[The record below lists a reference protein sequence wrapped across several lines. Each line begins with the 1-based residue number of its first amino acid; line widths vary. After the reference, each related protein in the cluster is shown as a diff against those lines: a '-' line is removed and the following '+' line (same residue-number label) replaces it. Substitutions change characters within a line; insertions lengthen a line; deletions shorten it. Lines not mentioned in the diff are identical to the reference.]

1 MDLYDRIGQ
10 LPDNFR
16 TFVSG
21 NDVRLE
27 FERACLTYGLS
38 ESQMEKISEKIGLV
52 IFKDLAINNLPSGI
66 IKLGLE
72 ENVAFGL
79 SFEIVSRICA
89 PFPEY
94 FPEAKTFLQE
104 WNSKKKEPLFSVG
117 EVEKKLLE
125 LEPWI
130 VEEENER
137 NHEIKKEV
145 ERLASLPLEQISD
158 KYPEVL
164 EQLLSNAF
172 IRLRKFSEP
181 VRPSIKNWISDYH
194 EQMGLGKH
202 GTFDR
207 GNYLFHS
214 ENTKAL
220 SSVERQKVSTI
231 LKSLDENTL
240 LAIDPEKQE
249 VVFETGGDS
258 NLRIDTRI
266 DKGFEQKSTN
276 SGQGIANYEQKRTE
290 NLQRSTDNGQ
300 QIASNLQQAANSR
313 QQATSNR
320 QQTGVAVDGMR
331 IVKEAEKTLPAAG
344 VAKPVQMQYQKPE
357 NVQPFKSQLVQG
369 FGRTTAAPMDTRRKV
384 INPSESFGNYAIPE
398 GDLVRKKPDV
408 VKKEDNFPLRASYEA
423 PRSPQVVENKTS
435 TAPQNF
441 GNDIAGFQKQQPQP
455 AKKIFSESIQ
465 GGQQQG
471 KVSFS
476 SPQQLPVEKKQD
488 SAKRTPFRIV
498 PHGDL

>member
-1 MDLYDRIGQ
+1 MNYLELIEQ
-10 LPDNFR
+10 LPEDAKGFILDNKF
-16 TFVSG
+16 
-21 NDVRLE
+21 RLE
-27 FERACLTYGLS
+27 FERACL
-38 ESQMEKISEKIGLV
+38 
-52 IFKDLAINNLPSGI
+52 
-66 IKLGLE
+66 
-72 ENVAFGL
+72 AFGL
-79 SFEIVSRICA
+79 TEESMHILAGPIGLFYVKQFDLRELPSFISSKLKIENKYAYGLAYELSRRLFL
-89 PFPEY
+89 PFKDFFRQVEELMDSWKSMKSDPVISS
-94 FPEAKTFLQE
+94 
-104 WNSKKKEPLFSVG
+104 SK
-117 EVEKKLLE
+117 VEEELLK
-125 LEPWI
+125 LEPWLS
-130 VEEENER
+130 ENEEVVE
-137 NHEIKKEV
+137 NVGKKNEIGAQKENLNIEEAV
-145 ERLASLPLEQISD
+145 Q
-158 KYPEVL
+158 KYSQL
-164 EQLLSNAF
+164 NEQLLSNTF
-172 IRLRKFSEP
+172 IKLRKFSEP

-194 EQMGLGKH
+194 EQMGPGKH

-240 LAIDPEKQE
+240 LTIDPEKQE
-249 VVFETGGDS
+249 VVFDQETENSEQRTIVNDQRSMNRERQPIYKSQIS
-258 NLRIDTRI
+258 N
-266 DKGFEQKSTN
+266 
-276 SGQGIANYEQKRTE
+276 QGIT
-290 NLQRSTDNGQ
+290 
-300 QIASNLQQAANSR
+300 
-313 QQATSNR
+313 
-320 QQTGVAVDGMR
+320 AVDGMR
-331 IVKEAEKTLPAAG
+331 IVKEVEKTLPAAG
-344 VAKPVQMQYQKPE
+344 AVKPVQMQYQKPE

-369 FGRTTAAPMDTRRKV
+369 FGRTTAVPMDARRKM

-423 PRSPQVVENKTS
+423 PRSPQVVEKKIS

-455 AKKIFSESIQ
+455 VKKIFSESSQ

>member
-1 MDLYDRIGQ
+1 MNYLELIEQ
-10 LPDNFR
+10 LPEDAKGFILDNKF
-16 TFVSG
+16 
-21 NDVRLE
+21 RLE
-27 FERACLTYGLS
+27 FERACL
-38 ESQMEKISEKIGLV
+38 
-52 IFKDLAINNLPSGI
+52 
-66 IKLGLE
+66 
-72 ENVAFGL
+72 AFGL
-79 SFEIVSRICA
+79 TEESMHILAGPIGLFYVKQFDLRELPSFISSKLKIENKYAYGLAYELSRRLFL
-89 PFPEY
+89 PFKDFFRQVEELMDSWKSMKSDPVISS
-94 FPEAKTFLQE
+94 
-104 WNSKKKEPLFSVG
+104 SK
-117 EVEKKLLE
+117 VEEELLK
-125 LEPWI
+125 LEPWLS
-130 VEEENER
+130 ENEEVVE
-137 NHEIKKEV
+137 NVGKKNEIGAQKENLNIEEAV
-145 ERLASLPLEQISD
+145 Q
-158 KYPEVL
+158 KYSQL
-164 EQLLSNAF
+164 NEQLLSNAF
-172 IRLRKFSEP
+172 IKLRKFSEP

-194 EQMGLGKH
+194 EQMGPGKH

-240 LAIDPEKQE
+240 LTIDPEKQE
-249 VVFETGGDS
+249 VVFDQETENSEQRTIVNDQRSMNRERQPIYKSQIS
-258 NLRIDTRI
+258 N
-266 DKGFEQKSTN
+266 
-276 SGQGIANYEQKRTE
+276 QGIT
-290 NLQRSTDNGQ
+290 
-300 QIASNLQQAANSR
+300 
-313 QQATSNR
+313 
-320 QQTGVAVDGMR
+320 AVDGMR
-331 IVKEAEKTLPAAG
+331 IVKEVEKTLPAAG
-344 VAKPVQMQYQKPE
+344 AVKPVQMQYQKPE

-369 FGRTTAAPMDTRRKV
+369 FGRTTAASMDTRRKM

-423 PRSPQVVENKTS
+423 PRSPQVVEKKIS

-455 AKKIFSESIQ
+455 VKKIFSESSQ

-476 SPQQLPVEKKQD
+476 SPQQIQVKKKQD

>member
-1 MDLYDRIGQ
+1 MNYLELVEQ
-10 LPDNFR
+10 LPEDAKGFILDNKF
-16 TFVSG
+16 
-21 NDVRLE
+21 RLE
-27 FERACLTYGLS
+27 FERACL
-38 ESQMEKISEKIGLV
+38 
-52 IFKDLAINNLPSGI
+52 
-66 IKLGLE
+66 
-72 ENVAFGL
+72 AFGL
-79 SFEIVSRICA
+79 TEESMHILAGPVGLFYVKQFDLRELPSFISSKLKIENKYAYGLAYELSRRLFL
-89 PFPEY
+89 PFKDFFRQVEELMDSWKSMKSDPVISS
-94 FPEAKTFLQE
+94 
-104 WNSKKKEPLFSVG
+104 SK
-117 EVEKKLLE
+117 VEEELLK
-125 LEPWI
+125 LEPWLS
-130 VEEENER
+130 ENEEVVE
-137 NHEIKKEV
+137 NIGKKNEV
-145 ERLASLPLEQISD
+145 RTQKENLNIEEAVQ
-158 KYPEVL
+158 KYSQL
-164 EQLLSNAF
+164 SEQLLSNAF

-194 EQMGLGKH
+194 EQMGPGKH

-240 LAIDPEKQE
+240 LTIDPEKQE
-249 VVFETGGDS
+249 VVFEADSDS

-276 SGQGIANYEQKRTE
+276 SGQGIVNYEQKRTE
-290 NLQRSTDNGQ
+290 NLQRSAD
-300 QIASNLQQAANSR
+300 
-313 QQATSNR
+313 NR
-320 QQTGVAVDGMR
+320 QQPSVAVDGMR
-331 IVKEAEKTLPAAG
+331 IVREAEKTLPAAG
-344 VAKPVQMQYQKPE
+344 VAKPVQTQYQKPE

-369 FGRTTAAPMDTRRKV
+369 FGRTTAASMDTRRKV

-423 PRSPQVVENKTS
+423 PRSPQVVEKKIS

-441 GNDIAGFQKQQPQP
+441 GNDISGFQKQQPQP
-455 AKKIFSESIQ
+455 AKKIFSESSQ